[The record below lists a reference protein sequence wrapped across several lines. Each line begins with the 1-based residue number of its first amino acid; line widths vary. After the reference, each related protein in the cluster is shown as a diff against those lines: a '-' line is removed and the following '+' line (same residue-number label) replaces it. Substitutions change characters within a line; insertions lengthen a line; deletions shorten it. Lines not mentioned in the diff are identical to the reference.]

1 MKELNVLSE
10 QILKRTKE
18 AGQKKLANKEQELA
32 QKIEENR
39 VRFVEQQKARKAT
52 IKTKSENDYERQVQS
67 LANERR
73 NRILV
78 EKQTIMNEVFQNS
91 IAKMTAW
98 DSVTFQSFV
107 EKVLNQFNTNS
118 LHLIIGEKSA
128 SYFTDSF
135 KETLKK
141 KYPHL
146 IIENRTASNK
156 AGFIVEQG
164 GIDYNFF
171 FDQIVAEIKKDFSP
185 KLASLAFEKNE

>member
-67 LANERR
+67 LANEKR

-98 DSVTFQSFV
+98 DSATFQSFV

-135 KETLKK
+135 KETLKE